1 MIVNQSI
8 AITNE
13 IYKLFDDGLEVRGV
27 FLDTSNAFAKGW
39 CERVLL
45 KLNQNGI
52 SGNLLKHLLDF
63 LFSSITTSSS
73 ELALMLRQS

>member
-27 FLDTSNAFAKGW
+27 FLDTSNAFAKAW

>member
-13 IYKLFDDGLEVRGV
+13 IYKLFDGLEVRGV
-27 FLDTSNAFAKGW
+27 FLDTSNAFAKAW